1 MDRVTD
7 YESVG
12 RGFESLLAYQKQD
25 IPFGMSC
32 FCLREGTRTIKC
44 KSPVDFCQTPA
55 GRRLLL
61 SLLARDGRAWLR
73 FLTNRFRV
81 ADILGKTVVIHA
93 DPDDFHTQ
101 PAGDSGMK
109 VACGVIRPVRR
120 R

>member
-1 MDRVTD
+1 MTCGGD
-7 YESVG
+7 
-12 RGFESLLAYQKQD
+12 
-25 IPFGMSC
+25 
-32 FCLREGTRTIKC
+32 FCTLWKPPLWYSPA
-44 KSPVDFCQTPA
+44 SPVDCRQTPA
-55 GRRLLL
+55 GRRLRL

>member
-1 MDRVTD
+1 M
-7 YESVG
+7 
-12 RGFESLLAYQKQD
+12 
-25 IPFGMSC
+25 
-32 FCLREGTRTIKC
+32 
-44 KSPVDFCQTPA
+44 
-55 GRRLLL
+55 LL

-120 R
+120 RYTQSPPRGCGGSSGAGRKESGKINRLRSSRKG

>member
-1 MDRVTD
+1 
-7 YESVG
+7 
-12 RGFESLLAYQKQD
+12 
-25 IPFGMSC
+25 MSC

-44 KSPVDFCQTPA
+44 GSPVDCRQTPA